1 MHQNAFGG
9 RASPGPAGEL
19 TALSDPLAVFRR
31 GAGPR
36 KGKGMGRGIGRGK
49 EEGKGR
55 GNKWERGGGR
65 EGREGSVPLQF
76 LPVPPTF

>member
-31 GAGPR
+31 GAGPPEREGDGEGNR
-36 KGKGMGRGIGRGK
+36 KGEGRGER
-49 EEGKGR
+49 EGK
-55 GNKWERGGGR
+55 
-65 EGREGSVPLQF
+65 
-76 LPVPPTF
+76 